1 MARILIVDDHE
12 EERVYLW
19 DLLKKEEHELY
30 FASSGTS
37 GFQTWAKKDPDV
49 TVIELYIPDMN
60 GLRLIKEIM
69 AEDPMARILAFS
81 NISADQL
88 PMAEDLGACRVLR
101 KPVDPDEF
109 MEAMEEAMSGVRI
122 RKKDWRSAR

>member
-12 EERVYLW
+12 EERIYLW
-19 DLLKKEEHELY
+19 DLLRKENHELF

-37 GFQTWAKKDPDV
+37 GFETWAKRDPDL
-49 TVIELYIPDMN
+49 TIIELYIPEMN
-60 GLRLIKEIM
+60 GLRLIQEIM
-69 AEDPMARILAFS
+69 AEDPRARIIAFS

-88 PMAEDLGACRVLR
+88 PMAQDLGACQVLR

-109 MEAMEEAMSGVRI
+109 MEAVEAAYSGVRTR
-122 RKKDWRSAR
+122 RKD